1 MTRRA
6 AIPRADKLT
15 YFTDDNRLLI
25 DGAPKKQVKT
35 HLKKKKT

>member
-1 MTRRA
+1 
-6 AIPRADKLT
+6 LT

-25 DGAPKKQVKT
+25 DGAPKQPVRT